1 MWPNL
6 RVRILSSKQIAKFK
20 GRNGMQKKRMQNKII
35 QINLNVK
42 ITLNVNRHNQEKY
55 NNITFVLNAL
65 LEKRIIFV

>member
-1 MWPNL
+1 
-6 RVRILSSKQIAKFK
+6 
-20 GRNGMQKKRMQNKII
+20 MQKKRMQNKII